1 MGPGRRSP
9 DRPERARGVIVWAR
23 ARTPRARADDRLL
36 VQTDRISAISV
47 GKVPL
52 PGPISSKKSV
62 CCTGPSGSM
71 HIRKRLP
78 EEEAAGAEAAEPSR
92 GGKPAR
98 DESSFRAA
106 RSKMRNG
113 GEMPQM
119 VYAKK
124 VAETELQ
131 YDKKL
136 EEAEAEAQ
144 RWFKEKKAAEI
155 TTLKAG
161 VTIMQA
167 FFEHRKRKFLQQLAE
182 DRATWPSCES
192 DNAKHAENE
201 RLRVEMAERGI
212 AAAEAQMVET
222 TEVSTKKGLLGIA
235 CHAVSVQVFN
245 MFFFNVL
252 QRVAELEAAQAKELK
267 DLDALQR
274 ETEERAFRAERAVK
288 LGDAEISRLQ
298 DVEKSLRFEIEDLR
312 VRLQESERAEE
323 LHRAKEKAEFLEE
336 ELRKTRERMRTQRHL
351 EAEELRRELMDYVKF
366 IVKILPEEWQERL
379 GPEIW
384 RQVSKTELQVP
395 MMIQAAEAMAE
406 PPDTPAPPPPELEP
420 ATPASGHETDASEGS
435 GET

>member
-1 MGPGRRSP
+1 MEA
-9 DRPERARGVIVWAR
+9 DRVLTATERLA
-23 ARTPRARADDRLL
+23 
-36 VQTDRISAISV
+36 
-47 GKVPL
+47 
-52 PGPISSKKSV
+52 
-62 CCTGPSGSM
+62 
-71 HIRKRLP
+71 KRL
-78 EEEAAGAEAAEPSR
+78 
-92 GGKPAR
+92 GKPVAKPKQSPGLPVWTPV
-98 DESSFRAA
+98 EKKQLELKLQSLH
-106 RSKMRNG
+106 
-113 GEMPQM
+113 E

-144 RWFKEKKAAEI
+144 RWFKEKKAEI

-182 DRATWPSCES
+182 DRA
-192 DNAKHAENE
+192 ENE
-201 RLRVEMAERGI
+201 RLRVEMAERI

-222 TEVSTKKGLLGIA
+222 TEA
-235 CHAVSVQVFN
+235 CER
-245 MFFFNVL
+245 
-252 QRVAELEAAQAKELK
+252 RVAELEAAQAKELK